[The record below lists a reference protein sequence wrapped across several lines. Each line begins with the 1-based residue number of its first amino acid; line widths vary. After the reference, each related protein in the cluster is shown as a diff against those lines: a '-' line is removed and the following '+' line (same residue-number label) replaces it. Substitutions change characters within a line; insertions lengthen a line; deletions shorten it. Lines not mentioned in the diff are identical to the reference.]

1 MNYIKLIYLSVFC
14 GIITILAFFNIVYS
28 FYLNLYLN
36 LNTYIYTF
44 FISIF
49 LSLIFYIAKN
59 NNEKKT
65 TIYEKILT
73 ILLGYFLLPLIIS
86 IPFYFSIYNLTFIN
100 SFFEA
105 ISGFTSTGF
114 TIFNNINHIDQSL
127 ILWRS
132 ASQWVGGL
140 YFLFS
145 IIVLIDI
152 FDHSFKKSLTN
163 FISFNKAETL
173 KQSLKIFLLYSTMT
187 LVIFIILNIFDVRL
201 FNSLNLAMTIISSGG
216 FLPSNDLSNIL
227 IKNSQIIITSLLML
241 TSFFSIFLTYNLFF
255 TKNHNLNFFNEDIH
269 LLIYFLTLLL
279 IFFIFPNY
287 DNNFSQLF
295 LSLTSSVSNIGFSLN
310 NDLPNL
316 SFIFLIFVMIGGSF
330 FSTSSGIR
338 FLKVYSLFKYSI
350 NEILSYSRPKNIYI
364 NKHLFSKE
372 FFKIDEIYKYFLSI
386 LIFILSL
393 LFLTFLLTLS
403 GIEFESSFKL
413 SILTLMN
420 TVNSSMYGL
429 SDFSF
434 YDLHFLNKYYLIF
447 FMIMGRFELLTLL
460 IVCKKFLFKNWIRTI
475 NIFNI
480 FICTLSSAG

>member
-1 MNYIKLIYLSVFC
+1 MNHIKLIYLSIFC
-14 GIITILAFFNIVYS
+14 GVLSVLSLFNIIFSY
-28 FYLNLYLN
+28 YLNLYLN

-44 FISIF
+44 FISIILTLLF
-49 LSLIFYIAKN
+49 YLSKN

-100 SFFEA
+100 SYFEA

-114 TIFNNINHIDQSL
+114 TIFDNINHIDQSL

-132 ASQWVGGL
+132 ASQWIGGL

-145 IIVLIDI
+145 IILLIDI

-173 KQSLKIFLLYSTMT
+173 KQSLKIFLLYSLIT
-187 LVIFIILNIFDVRL
+187 LGIFIILNIFEIRM

-216 FLPSNDLSNIL
+216 FLPSNNLSNIL
-227 IKNSQIIITSLLML
+227 INNSQIIITSLLML
-241 TSFFSIFLTYNLFF
+241 TSFFSIFLVYNLIF

-269 LLIYFLTLLL
+269 LSFYFLTLLL
-279 IFFIFPNY
+279 IFFIFLNF
-287 DNNFSQLF
+287 DNNFSELL
-295 LSLTSSVSNIGFSLN
+295 LSLTSSVSNIGFSLDN
-310 NDLPNL
+310 NSVNL
-316 SFIFLIFVMIGGSF
+316 SFIFLILVMIGGSF

-338 FLKVYSLFKYSI
+338 FLKIYSLFKYSI

-372 FFKIDEIYKYFLSI
+372 FFQLNEIHKYFLSI
-386 LIFILSL
+386 IIFITSF
-393 LFLTFLLTLS
+393 LFLTFLLTIS
-403 GIEFESSFKL
+403 GIDFENSFKL
-413 SILTLMN
+413 AILTLMN

-429 SDFSF
+429 GDFSF
-434 YDLHFLNKYYLIF
+434 YDLQFFTKYYLIF
-447 FMIMGRFELLTLL
+447 FMIMGRLELLTLL
-460 IVCKKFLFKNWIRTI
+460 IICKKFLFKN
-475 NIFNI
+475 
-480 FICTLSSAG
+480 

>member
-14 GIITILAFFNIVYS
+14 GIITILSFFNIVYS
-28 FYLNLYLN
+28 YYLNLYLN

-44 FISIF
+44 LISTLLTF
-49 LSLIFYIAKN
+49 FFYIAKGN
-59 NNEKKT
+59 DEKKT

-73 ILLGYFLLPLIIS
+73 ILLGYFLLPIIIS

-100 SFFEA
+100 SYFEA

-145 IIVLIDI
+145 IILLIDI

-173 KQSLKIFLLYSTMT
+173 KQSLKIFFLYSLIT
-187 LVIFIILNIFDVRL
+187 LGIFIILNIFEVRL

-216 FLPSNDLSNIL
+216 FLPSNNLSNVL
-227 IKNSQIIITSLLML
+227 INNSQIIITALLML
-241 TSFFSIFLTYNLFF
+241 TSFFSIFLTYNLVF
-255 TKNHNLNFFNEDIH
+255 TKNHNLNFFNEDVH
-269 LLIYFLTLLL
+269 LLFYYLILLL
-279 IFFIFPNY
+279 IFFIFLNF
-287 DNNFSQLF
+287 DNNFSELF
-295 LSLTSSVSNIGFSLN
+295 LSLTSSVSNIGFSFN
-310 NDLPNL
+310 NNSSNL
-316 SFIFLIFVMIGGSF
+316 SFIFLILVMIGGSF

-338 FLKVYSLFKYSI
+338 FLKIYSLFKYSI

-364 NKHLFSKE
+364 NKYLFSKE
-372 FFKIDEIYKYFLSI
+372 FFQLNEIYKYFLSVI
-386 LIFILSL
+386 IFIISI
-393 LFLTFLLTLS
+393 LFLSFLLTLS
-403 GIEFESSFKL
+403 GIEFENSFKL

-420 TVNSSMYGL
+420 TVNSSIYGL
-429 SDFSF
+429 ADFNF
-434 YDLHFLNKYYLIF
+434 YDLHFFTKCYLIF
-447 FMIMGRFELLTLL
+447 FMIMGRLELLTLL
-460 IVCKKFLFKNWIRTI
+460 IICKKFLFKN
-475 NIFNI
+475 
-480 FICTLSSAG
+480 

>member
-14 GIITILAFFNIVYS
+14 GIISFLSFFNIVYS
-28 FYLNLYLN
+28 YYLNLYLN
-36 LNTYIYTF
+36 LHTYVYTF
-44 FISIF
+44 VLSIF
-49 LSLIFYIAKN
+49 LALLFYYLKN
-59 NNEKKT
+59 KNKNKI
-65 TIYEKILT
+65 TIYEKIIT
-73 ILLGYFLLPLIIS
+73 ILLGYFLLPLIIAL
-86 IPFYFSIYNLTFIN
+86 PFYFSIYNLTFVN
-100 SFFEA
+100 SYFEA

-114 TIFNNINHIDQSL
+114 TIFDNINYIDQSL

-145 IIVLIDI
+145 IILLIDI
-152 FDHSFKKSLTN
+152 FDYSFKKSLTN

-173 KQSLKIFLLYSTMT
+173 KQSFKIFLLYSLMT
-187 LVIFIILNIFDVRL
+187 LGIFIILNIFEIRM

-216 FLPSNDLSNIL
+216 FLPTNYLSNIL
-227 IKNSQIIITSLLML
+227 INNSQIVMISLLML
-241 TSFFSIFLTYNLFF
+241 TSFFSIFLTYNLIF

-269 LLIYFLTLLL
+269 LLFYLLIILFISFTFLNFDHNFSELLL
-279 IFFIFPNY
+279 
-287 DNNFSQLF
+287 
-295 LSLTSSVSNIGFSLN
+295 SLISSVSNIGFSLN
-310 NDLPNL
+310 NNSTNL
-316 SFIFLIFVMIGGSF
+316 SFALLILVMIGGSF

-372 FFKIDEIYKYFLSI
+372 SFQLNEIYKYFLTVI
-386 LIFILSL
+386 VFIISL

-403 GIEFESSFKL
+403 GVNFENSFKL

-434 YDLHFLNKYYLIF
+434 CDLHSFTKYYLIF
-447 FMIMGRFELLTLL
+447 FMIIGRLELLTLL
-460 IVCKKFLFKNWIRTI
+460 IICKKFLFKN
-475 NIFNI
+475 
-480 FICTLSSAG
+480 